1 MTGDYIKDFI
11 STIAFLIP
19 LCGLVWKGARL
30 SAKID
35 QIEGIMNEKIAKF
48 CTDYKEMQAKIESER
63 KDTDRDINAILSTL
77 TDIQKS
83 IVRIETTLKIENK

>member
-1 MTGDYIKDFI
+1 MTGEYLKDFL

-19 LCGLVWKGARL
+19 LCALVWKGARL

-48 CTDYKEMQAKIESER
+48 CADHKEMQAKIESER

-83 IVRIETTLKIENK
+83 IVRIETTLHISEK